1 MKNLSKPKRTSRLG
15 SHQSYESPDESNLLY
30 NFDGP
35 IGMNQ
40 TTTLDNDKKV
50 KISDSNKKLQ
60 GLPENYIGKGKVS
73 LLNIAAAEIIKDRPK
88 QKGSIIKKPKG

>member
-1 MKNLSKPKRTSRLG
+1 MK
-15 SHQSYESPDESNLLY
+15 
-30 NFDGP
+30 
-35 IGMNQ
+35 Q

>member
-30 NFDGP
+30 NFDEP

-40 TTTLDNDKKV
+40 TTTLENDKKV
-50 KISDSNKKLQ
+50 KISDSNK
-60 GLPENYIGKGKVS
+60 
-73 LLNIAAAEIIKDRPK
+73 
-88 QKGSIIKKPKG
+88 